1 MLMESTE
8 KTFSSNFLRLTLSF
22 PYSDPSTPG
31 LCAPCPPHSHATVDE
46 RGGSGRGTVRL
57 RRLLL
62 LVMRMMGAY
71 DCRGLHGSTAGA
83 AVEAGPRPMRRTQ
96 RAAERVMLAYTVRLI
111 LIYLLT
117 TDVTDRKSV
126 RANAAARS
134 AQTSSSSSSS
144 SLEVGSSVALVCVR
158 SAARA
163 AAYNDTK

>member
-1 MLMESTE
+1 M
-8 KTFSSNFLRLTLSF
+8 
-22 PYSDPSTPG
+22 
-31 LCAPCPPHSHATVDE
+31 
-46 RGGSGRGTVRL
+46 RL

-62 LVMRMMGAY
+62 LVMRMLGAY

-126 RANAAARS
+126 RTNAAARS
-134 AQTSSSSSSS
+134 AQPTTSSS

-163 AAYNDTK
+163 AAYSDTK